1 MRWVVLAAALL
12 VYLSPSLAVPTYR
25 AHASSADA
33 SSNSVYQ
40 WGAESHSQPWKVH
53 GLVATVSLGASESR
67 FAVEADGSVW
77 AWGRNKSGQ
86 LGQGSLKSSR
96 WPKRIPYLG
105 RVIQVAA
112 GPDHTLALL
121 RDGRVMSWGDNS
133 TGQLGDGTFRD
144 RLRPVRVLGLRN
156 VVSVA
161 APSDGWIAPFHRSGI
176 RDGVRIR
183 RYAESLG
190 GYSLAL
196 KRDGTVWMW
205 GSNYFLMNGVI
216 ANSPGGAIN
225 RPRRV
230 PRLKNIVSISAGAAH
245 AAALTRSGRVIVWG
259 DNTFEQLG
267 QPQAYV
273 DDRHSD
279 HEGSQSLRRWR

>member
-25 AHASSADA
+25 VHASSADA

-112 GPDHTLALL
+112 GPDHPLALL
-121 RDGRVMSWGDNS
+121 RDGRVMSWGRQQY
-133 TGQLGDGTFRD
+133 GPVGRRD
-144 RLRPVRVLGLRN
+144 VPRSASSGSSVR
-156 VVSVA
+156 
-161 APSDGWIAPFHRSGI
+161 APQCCVGGYTVGWMDCPFP
-176 RDGVRIR
+176 
-183 RYAESLG
+183 SLG
-190 GYSLAL
+190 YTRRCSYS
-196 KRDGTVWMW
+196 
-205 GSNYFLMNGVI
+205 
-216 ANSPGGAIN
+216 
-225 RPRRV
+225 
-230 PRLKNIVSISAGAAH
+230 
-245 AAALTRSGRVIVWG
+245 
-259 DNTFEQLG
+259 
-267 QPQAYV
+267 
-273 DDRHSD
+273 
-279 HEGSQSLRRWR
+279 